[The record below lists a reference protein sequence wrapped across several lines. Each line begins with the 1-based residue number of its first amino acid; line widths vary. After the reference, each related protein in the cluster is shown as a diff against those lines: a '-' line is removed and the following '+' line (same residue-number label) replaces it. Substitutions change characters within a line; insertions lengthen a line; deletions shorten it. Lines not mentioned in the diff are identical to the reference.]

1 MKKRYKILLVILVII
16 VVIGIYILSPK
27 YSVTNKEKNRIKKE
41 ILYNLVQDSE
51 IEEHKI
57 IGALAKAGLLDQYN
71 NEKVK
76 IGRFDVDPTIT
87 KAEFNKILKDFLG

>member
-1 MKKRYKILLVILVII
+1 M
-16 VVIGIYILSPK
+16 
-27 YSVTNKEKNRIKKE
+27 TNKKDETKTKNNIPSKKE

-71 NEKVK
+71 NEKAK
-76 IGRFDVDPTIT
+76 IGRFDVEPSIT

>member
-1 MKKRYKILLVILVII
+1 MTTKKDETK
-16 VVIGIYILSPK
+16 
-27 YSVTNKEKNRIKKE
+27 TKNNTTSKKE

-71 NEKVK
+71 DEKVK
-76 IGRFDVDPTIT
+76 FGRFDIRPTIT

>member
-1 MKKRYKILLVILVII
+1 MTTKKEETK
-16 VVIGIYILSPK
+16 
-27 YSVTNKEKNRIKKE
+27 TKNNTTSKKE
-41 ILYNLVQDSE
+41 ILYNLVKDSE

-71 NEKVK
+71 DEKIK
-76 IGRFDVDPTIT
+76 IGRFDIEPTLT